1 MVLKAGIG
9 QTVNVTLRSTMPL
22 RINGTLKE
30 FDEIAICF
38 DQGAGKPDLF
48 VPLTSVL
55 HIEPVQ
61 K

>member
-1 MVLKAGIG
+1 MILKACVG
-9 QTVNVTLRSTMPL
+9 QTVNVTLRSTMPV
-22 RINGTLKE
+22 RIKGTLKE
-30 FDEIAICF
+30 FDEIAICL